1 MAVVANF
8 RSFSET
14 KPSWLKTGSV
24 NFRMAILSR
33 IEMIPSNSLRSFGR
47 SITVKIAH
55 PSARLWSETHFPP
68 SRKILGP
75 KEFVQPLFELRNTS
89 VVPSAKGH
97 TVIMIR
103 ILNIVD

>member
-1 MAVVANF
+1 
-8 RSFSET
+8 
-14 KPSWLKTGSV
+14 
-24 NFRMAILSR
+24 MAILSR
-33 IEMIPSNSLRSFGR
+33 FEMNPSNSLRSFGIG
-47 SITVKIAH
+47 SIYRQDCPAGRRVLGLKLIFH
-55 PSARLWSETHFPP
+55 L

-89 VVPSAKGH
+89 VVPSAEVH